1 MTGSNDL
8 DRMLAAYLDDG
19 PRRAPDRATDAAIA
33 FAAAHPRRRDPLLF
47 LKPDVMARRGALI
60 GPQLAWA
67 ALLIV
72 LTLGAVAAIAVGTRP
87 SPEPVVP
94 APSIVTPPS
103 PSPSNAPSPT
113 EFAIELFDPSN
124 EIRTPITIQDA
135 SGRLINAEPGEP
147 QDAEP
152 VDQIEATTDPADP
165 SRVELAWTFCGA
177 GEPHTLTIG
186 QTGLLWRLARTPCS
200 DTLGGDKATSR
211 ARSAILCRASP

>member
-67 ALLIV
+67 ALLIG

-124 EIRTPITIQDA
+124 EIRTPIAAVQIHVENALRAGTRFSTLRPQQERSEEVHTKLCLIRSLRSPA
-135 SGRLINAEPGEP
+135 SG
-147 QDAEP
+147 
-152 VDQIEATTDPADP
+152 
-165 SRVELAWTFCGA
+165 
-177 GEPHTLTIG
+177 
-186 QTGLLWRLARTPCS
+186 
-200 DTLGGDKATSR
+200 
-211 ARSAILCRASP
+211 